1 MEKYL
6 SVAEMRCVERE
17 ANEKG
22 LSYATMMEN
31 AGTNLALWINREY
44 NLCNPRSAL
53 ALVGSGNNGGDAL
66 VALCRLIEL
75 GWHASACVVNRQY
88 EDDPLIQHFL
98 RMGGSLLDWEGNATG
113 SILSNLFQHTSVLI
127 DGILGTGAR
136 LPLPRD
142 IARLLEYSRQLVLD
156 RKRKI
161 HVIALDCPSGI
172 NCDTG
177 EAALEAIP
185 ADVTFT
191 MAGIKMGML
200 KFPAANLVGTIRV
213 GCIGNLADVLAWKD
227 IKRGVLTGDDV
238 FPNLPTRA
246 LDAHKGTFGTAL
258 IVAGSGNYP
267 GAMLLAGEAAYR
279 IGAGL
284 VTIAIPDLIFPAVA
298 GVLREATW
306 LRLPHRDGWIDKD
319 ADECVSEIL
328 PRVNALLVGPGL
340 GVNQSTGV
348 FLERLIHHPL
358 PASIFDADG
367 IRLLARIPEWH
378 SIIPDAVILTPHPG
392 EMGVLTGL
400 AKEEIQS
407 NRVEIAEF
415 YSQKWEKV
423 VVLKGAYT
431 VISEPNGTSALVPV
445 ATPALS
451 RAGTGDVLAGLIVGL
466 LAQGIDKFQ
475 AAYMGAYIHAMAGL
489 AAETH
494 VGHSAS
500 VLASDVVRT
509 IPEVIS
515 K

>member
-6 SVAEMRCVERE
+6 SVAEMRSVDRE
-17 ANEKG
+17 ANENG

-31 AGTNLALWINREY
+31 AGTNLALWINGEY

-75 GWHASACVVNRQY
+75 GWYASACVINRQY
-88 EDDPLIQHFL
+88 ENDPLIQRFL
-98 RMGGSLLDWEGNATG
+98 RMGGSLFDWEGNATEA
-113 SILSNLFQHTSVLI
+113 ILSNLFQHTSVLI

-136 LPLPRD
+136 LPLHQD
-142 IARLLEYSRQLVLD
+142 IARILDYSRQLVLD
-156 RKRKI
+156 RKGKI

-185 ADVTFT
+185 AEVTFT

-213 GCIGNLADVLAWKD
+213 GSIGNLTNVIAWNE
-227 IKRGVLTGDDV
+227 IKRGVITGDDV

-306 LRLPHRDGWIDKD
+306 LRLPHTDGWIDKD
-319 ADECVSEIL
+319 ADAYVSDIF
-328 PRVNALLVGPGL
+328 PRVTALLVGPGL

-348 FLERLIHHPL
+348 FLEKLIHQPL
-358 PASIFDADG
+358 PPSIFDADG
-367 IRLLARIPEWH
+367 LKLLARIPEWQ
-378 SIIPDAVILTPHPG
+378 SIISETAILTPHPG
-392 EMGVLTGL
+392 EMSVLTGL

-407 NRVEIAEF
+407 NRVEIAEV
-415 YSQKWEKV
+415 YAKKWTKV

-431 VISEPNGTSALVPV
+431 VIADPNGTTAIVPV
-445 ATPALS
+445 ATPALA

-466 LAQGIDKFQ
+466 LAQGMDKFQ
-475 AAYMGAYIHAMAGL
+475 AACMGAYIHAVAGL
-489 AAETH
+489 AAEMH
-494 VGHSAS
+494 LGHSAS
-500 VLASDVVRT
+500 VLASDVVRM
-509 IPEVIS
+509 IPGVIS